1 MGRAQVAV
9 PGLKVTAEDDHV
21 VLAHDGHAKV
31 TVRFT
36 KDGVTAQYGSDE
48 PQVLFKKGG

>member
-1 MGRAQVAV
+1 M
-9 PGLKVTAEDDHV
+9 TAEDDHV
-21 VLAHDGHAKV
+21 VLDHNSHAKV

-48 PQVLFKKGG
+48 PKVLFMRDRRG